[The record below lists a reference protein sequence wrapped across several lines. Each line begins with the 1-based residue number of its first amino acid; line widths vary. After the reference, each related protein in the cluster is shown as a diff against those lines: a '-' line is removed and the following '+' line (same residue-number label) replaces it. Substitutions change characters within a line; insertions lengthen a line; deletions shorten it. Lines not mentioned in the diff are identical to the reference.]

1 MSDATVLLADDN
13 GVIRY
18 MVGQQVAKLGITV
31 VTVANGMEVLAKLN
45 ERSFDVLLLDVMMP
59 ELDGLGVLAE
69 IRKHSEWRE
78 MPVIM
83 ISGIEEVK
91 TAAQCI
97 EAGAEDYLTKPIDMV
112 LLHARLRSLLERRKL
127 REAERRYY
135 RAMLE
140 SQQALR
146 AEMEAAAAYVRSLL
160 PNPLQGEI
168 SVDWRFIPSE
178 QMGGDA
184 FGYHW
189 ASPDHLAIY
198 LLDVCGHGFGATLLA
213 TSALNVLRSQTLA
226 GADFTDPSTVLT
238 ALNDAFQMDR
248 QNGNYFTLWYGVFH
262 RPSRKLTY
270 ASSMHPPAL
279 LFQGPERV
287 ATELATSNSI
297 LGAVSGLPFLSE
309 STTLSPG
316 SELFIYS
323 DGAMEVSDETGSLIP
338 FSSFVENLRPAQQVP
353 GESLDRAVY
362 FVAQYNSKNTETDD
376 FSMLHLI
383 FR

>member
-1 MSDATVLLADDN
+1 
-13 GVIRY
+13 
-18 MVGQQVAKLGITV
+18 
-31 VTVANGMEVLAKLN
+31 
-45 ERSFDVLLLDVMMP
+45 
-59 ELDGLGVLAE
+59 
-69 IRKHSEWRE
+69 
-78 MPVIM
+78 
-83 ISGIEEVK
+83 
-91 TAAQCI
+91 
-97 EAGAEDYLTKPIDMV
+97 
-112 LLHARLRSLLERRKL
+112 
-127 REAERRYY
+127 
-135 RAMLE
+135 
-140 SQQALR
+140 
-146 AEMEAAAAYVRSLL
+146 
-160 PNPLQGEI
+160 
-168 SVDWRFIPSE
+168 
-178 QMGGDA
+178 
-184 FGYHW
+184 
-189 ASPDHLAIY
+189 
-198 LLDVCGHGFGATLLA
+198 
-213 TSALNVLRSQTLA
+213 
-226 GADFTDPSTVLT
+226 
-238 ALNDAFQMDR
+238 MDR